1 MELDRLGF
9 AFLAVRSRTGGTAGK
24 QALGIVEQLLLPAL
38 NLVGVQAMPL
48 GQFRHRRILA
58 NSLQSHLRLQG
69 CIKLLRVLAMSLAPS
84 CVKKQELLH
93 FNRWS

>member
-58 NSLQSHLRLQG
+58 NSLQSHFAFKAASNFCVSWPCLL
-69 CIKLLRVLAMSLAPS
+69 LLRV
-84 CVKKQELLH
+84 
-93 FNRWS
+93 